1 MSRFAEF
8 DARDV
13 ASRNKGVE
21 LEKLREAEKALQSLR
36 AAGIGDKGFT
46 LKPPFQRQ
54 SQTSVP
60 VRQRRLSGQKQA

>member
-1 MSRFAEF
+1 MSRFTEV
-8 DARDV
+8 DAQDV
-13 ASRNKGVE
+13 ASRNKDVE
-21 LEKLREAEKALQSLR
+21 LEKLQEAEKAVQSLR

-60 VRQRRLSGQKQA
+60 LRQRRLSG